1 MEKGF
6 DFSTL
11 PVVGR
16 EEIQEELLSTL
27 QSAMDGRG
35 RTILLK
41 GERGTGKTHLCRF
54 LKGEA
59 ERRGRRR
66 SRGSPLPVFR
76 RLPSSSPCPTT

>member
-59 ERRGRRR
+59 ERRGFTVVLGN
-66 SRGSPLPVFR
+66 SY
-76 RLPSSSPCPTT
+76 